1 MGISKKEEKSVRKL
15 TKVGGKCLG
24 ITLPIEDVRAL
35 GWKEK
40 QKIRI
45 KRVKGGFNIRDYRNK

>member
-15 TKVGGKCLG
+15 TKLGGKSLG
-24 ITLPIEDVRAL
+24 ITLPIEDLREL

-45 KRVKGGFNIRDYRNK
+45 KRIRGGFEIRDWKNN